1 MDKSGS
7 ILHGYNVIKLVEK
20 RKIRIK
26 VNRRFDVSNINFKI
40 KIVYAW
46 YIEMSI
52 NFNSNFSCKCFN
64 K

>member
-26 VNRRFDVSNINFKI
+26 VNRRFDVSNINFKDKWI
-40 KIVYAW
+40 GDLDKV
-46 YIEMSI
+46 
-52 NFNSNFSCKCFN
+52 
-64 K
+64 